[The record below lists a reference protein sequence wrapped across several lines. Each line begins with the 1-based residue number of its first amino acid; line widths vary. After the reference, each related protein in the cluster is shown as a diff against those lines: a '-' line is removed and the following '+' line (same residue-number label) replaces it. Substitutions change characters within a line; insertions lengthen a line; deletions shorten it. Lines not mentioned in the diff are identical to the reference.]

1 MGQLNVLVMF
11 KRVKP
16 TPKEIKETS
25 LRVNNLSIIEVFDRL
40 FSDAIEKGLTV
51 YDMYVMSHLYIHY
64 GLSAK
69 QISEHSNTSML
80 GIRQCVNKLIGLGYV
95 ERSNGYSL
103 ILTRKGISYIESFI

>member
-1 MGQLNVLVMF
+1 MF

-16 TPKEIKETS
+16 TPKQIRETS

-40 FSDAIEKGLTV
+40 FRDAIEKGLTV

-69 QISEHSNTSML
+69 QISEHSNASLL

-95 ERSNGYSL
+95 ERVNGYSL
-103 ILTRKGISYIESFI
+103 ILTSRGVSYIESFI

>member
-1 MGQLNVLVMF
+1 MF

-16 TPKEIKETS
+16 STKQIRETS
-25 LRVNNLSIIEVFDRL
+25 LRVNNLSIIGVFDRL
-40 FSDAIEKGLTV
+40 FSDAIGKGLTV

-95 ERSNGYSL
+95 ERASGYSV
-103 ILTRKGISYIESFI
+103 ILTNKGVLYIESFI

>member
-1 MGQLNVLVMF
+1 MF

-16 TPKEIKETS
+16 TPKEKKETS

-40 FSDAIEKGLTV
+40 FSDAIGRGLTV
-51 YDMYVMSHLYIHY
+51 YDMYVMSHLYVHY
-64 GLSAK
+64 TLSAK

-95 ERSNGYSL
+95 ERVSGYSV
-103 ILTRKGISYIESFI
+103 ILTSRGVSYIESFI

>member
-1 MGQLNVLVMF
+1 MF

-16 TPKEIKETS
+16 TPKQIKETL

-40 FSDAIEKGLTV
+40 FSNAIEKGLTV
-51 YDMYVMSHLYIHY
+51 YDMYVISHLYIHY

-69 QISEHSNTSML
+69 QISEHSNASLL

-95 ERSNGYSL
+95 ERASGYSV
-103 ILTRKGISYIESFI
+103 ILTSKGVLYVESFI

>member
-1 MGQLNVLVMF
+1 MY
-11 KRVKP
+11 KRVKL
-16 TPKEIKETS
+16 TPREIKETS
-25 LRVNNLSIIEVFDRL
+25 RRVNNISIIEVFDRL
-40 FSDAIEKGLTV
+40 FSDAIGKGLTV
-51 YDMYVMSHLYIHY
+51 YDIYIMSHLYIHY

-103 ILTRKGISYIESFI
+103 ILTSRGISYIESFI

>member
-1 MGQLNVLVMF
+1 MY

-16 TPKEIKETS
+16 SPKQIRETS
-25 LRVNNLSIIEVFDRL
+25 KRVNNLSIIEVFDRL

-51 YDMYVMSHLYIHY
+51 YDMYVMSHLYVHY
-64 GLSAK
+64 TLSAK
-69 QISEHSNTSML
+69 QISEHSNASML

-103 ILTRKGISYIESFI
+103 ILTSRGVSYIESFI

>member
-1 MGQLNVLVMF
+1 MY

-16 TPKEIKETS
+16 STKQIRETS
-25 LRVNNLSIIEVFDRL
+25 KRVNNLSIIEVFDRL
-40 FSDAIEKGLTV
+40 FSDAIGKGLTV
-51 YDMYVMSHLYIHY
+51 YDIYIMSHLYIHY

-103 ILTRKGISYIESFI
+103 ILTSRGISYIESFI

>member
-1 MGQLNVLVMF
+1 MY

-16 TPKEIKETS
+16 SPKQIRETL

-95 ERSNGYSL
+95 ERASGYSV
-103 ILTRKGISYIESFI
+103 ILTSKGVLYVESFI

>member
-1 MGQLNVLVMF
+1 MY

-16 TPKEIKETS
+16 SPKQIRETS

-80 GIRQCVNKLIGLGYV
+80 GIRQCVNKLISLGYV
-95 ERSNGYSL
+95 ERASGYSV
-103 ILTRKGISYIESFI
+103 ILTSRGVSYIESFI